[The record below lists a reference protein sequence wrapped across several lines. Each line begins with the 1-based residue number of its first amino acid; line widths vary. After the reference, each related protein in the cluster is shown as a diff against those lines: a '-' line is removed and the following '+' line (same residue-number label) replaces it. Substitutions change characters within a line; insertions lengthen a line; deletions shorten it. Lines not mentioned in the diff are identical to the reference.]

1 MTTSKQQKIRIG
13 LFVVIAG
20 TLLAIVLVTFAGLH
34 FWKPRT
40 EYQIVFNKTV
50 YGLEPGADVYVNGI
64 RSGKVTDIRLA
75 PDDLRNVRVTIAV
88 KQGTPIRKDTK
99 AVLQFA
105 GVTGLKVIDLRGGT
119 FEAGALPAGGQI
131 PLGETILDK
140 MEARALAMVDETDE
154 MLKNANNVVKSAQ
167 QVVDNVN
174 ELTDPKALGEV
185 IAQTRQAAANLSAL
199 TGAMRGM
206 VEDNRA
212 SLKASVASI
221 ESATKQFANLVDGNQ
236 VKAAVSDLRQ
246 ASRSMKEMAR
256 EVRQKPSRLLFSK
269 PEPDRKLP

>member
-1 MTTSKQQKIRIG
+1 MTTKQQKVRIG

-20 TLLAIVLVTFAGLH
+20 MLLAIVLITFAGVH

-40 EYQIVFNKTV
+40 KYRIVFDQTV

-75 PDDLRNVRVTIAV
+75 PDDLRHVQVTIAV
-88 KQGTPIRKDTK
+88 KQGTPIRQDTK

-105 GVTGLKVIDLRGGT
+105 GLTGLKVIDLRGGSLQ
-119 FEAGALPAGGQI
+119 APPLPAGGTI
-131 PLGETILDK
+131 ALGETVLDK
-140 MEARALAMVDETDE
+140 LESRAMAMVDETSD
-154 MLKNANNVVKSAQ
+154 MLHNANAVVKSAQ

-174 ELTDPKALGEV
+174 QLTDEKALGDV
-185 IAQTRQAAANLSAL
+185 IAQSRQAAANLAQLSA
-199 TGAMRGM
+199 AMRGL

-212 SLKASVASI
+212 SLRASVSSI
-221 ESATKQFANLVDGNQ
+221 ESTTRQLANMVDGNQ

-256 EVRQKPSRLLFSK
+256 EVRQRPSRLLFSK

>member
-1 MTTSKQQKIRIG
+1 MTTKQQKVRIG

-20 TLLAIVLVTFAGLH
+20 LLLAVVLVTFAGLH

-40 EYQIVFNKTV
+40 KYRIVFDQTV

-75 PDDLRNVRVTIAV
+75 PDDLRKVEVTIAV
-88 KQGTPIRKDTK
+88 KEGTPIHQDTK
-99 AVLQFA
+99 AVMQFA
-105 GVTGLKVIDLRGGT
+105 GLTGLKVIDLRGGT
-119 FEAGALPAGGQI
+119 LQSPKLAAGGRI
-131 PLGETILDK
+131 EVGETILDK
-140 MEARALAMVDETDE
+140 LEDRAMRMVDQTDD
-154 MLKNANNVVKSAQ
+154 MLKNANSVVKSAQ
-167 QVVDNVN
+167 QVVNNVN

-185 IAQTRQAAANLSAL
+185 IAQSRQAAANLSQL
-199 TGAMRGM
+199 SQAMRGL
-206 VEDNRA
+206 VDDNRA
-212 SLKASVASI
+212 SIRASVTSM
-221 ESATKQFANLVDGNQ
+221 ETATRNFSTMIDGNQ

-246 ASRSMKEMAR
+246 ASRTMKEMAR

>member
-1 MTTSKQQKIRIG
+1 MTTKQQKVRIG

-20 TLLAIVLVTFAGLH
+20 MLLAIVLITFAGVH

-40 EYQIVFNKTV
+40 KYRIVFDQTV

-75 PDDLRNVRVTIAV
+75 PDDLRHVQVTIAV
-88 KQGTPIRKDTK
+88 KQGTPIRQDTK

-105 GVTGLKVIDLRGGT
+105 GLTGLKVIDLRGGSLQ
-119 FEAGALPAGGQI
+119 AAALPAGGTI
-131 PLGETILDK
+131 EVGETILDK
-140 MEARALAMVDETDE
+140 LETRAMAMVDETSD
-154 MLKNANNVVKSAQ
+154 MLHNANNVVKSAQ

-174 ELTDPKALGEV
+174 ELTDKNALGDV
-185 IAQTRQAAANLSAL
+185 IAQSRQAAANLAQLSA
-199 TGAMRGM
+199 AMRGL

-212 SLKASVASI
+212 SLRASVTSI
-221 ESATKQFANLVDGNQ
+221 ESTTKQLANMVDGNQ

-256 EVRQKPSRLLFSK
+256 EVRQRPSRLLFSK

>member
-1 MTTSKQQKIRIG
+1 MTTKQQKVRIG

-20 TLLAIVLVTFAGLH
+20 LLVGIVLISFAGVH

-40 EYQIVFNKTV
+40 KYKIVFDHTV

-75 PDDLRNVRVTIAV
+75 PEDLRHVQVTIAV
-88 KQGTPIRKDTK
+88 KQGTPIRTDTK

-105 GVTGLKVIDLRGGT
+105 GLTGLKVVDLRGGSW
-119 FEAGALPAGGQI
+119 EAPKLPPGGTI
-131 PLGETILDK
+131 AVGETILDK
-140 MEARALAMVDETDE
+140 METRAMAMVDETDQI
-154 MLKNANNVVKSAQ
+154 LKNANNVVKSAQ

-174 ELTDPKALGEV
+174 ELTDPKALGDV
-185 IAQTRQAAANLSAL
+185 IAQSRQAAVNLAQLSQ
-199 TGAMRGM
+199 AMRGL

-212 SLKASVASI
+212 SLRASVASI
-221 ESATKQFANLVDGNQ
+221 ETATKQFATMIDGNQ

-256 EVRQKPSRLLFSK
+256 DVRNRPSRLLFSK

>member
-20 TLLAIVLVTFAGLH
+20 ILLAIVLVTFAGLH

-40 EYQIVFNKTV
+40 KYQVVFEKTV
-50 YGLEPGADVYVNGI
+50 YGLEPGADVFVNGI
-64 RSGKVTDIRLA
+64 RSGKVVDIRLA
-75 PDDLRNVRVTIAV
+75 PDDMRNVHVTIAV

-99 AVLQFA
+99 AVLQLA

-119 FEAGALPAGGQI
+119 LEAGPLPAGGQI
-131 PLGETILDK
+131 PLGETLLDK
-140 MEARALAMVDETDE
+140 VEARALALVDETDT

-174 ELTDPKALGEV
+174 ELTDPEALGDV
-185 IAQTRQAAANLSAL
+185 IKQSRQAAANLAQLSS
-199 TGAMRGM
+199 AMRGL

-221 ESATKQFANLVDGNQ
+221 EATTKQFANLIDGNQ

-246 ASRSMKEMAR
+246 ASKSMKEMAR

>member
-1 MTTSKQQKIRIG
+1 MTTKQQKVRIG

-20 TLLAIVLVTFAGLH
+20 MLLAIVLITFAGVH

-40 EYQIVFNKTV
+40 KYRIVFDHTV

-64 RSGKVTDIRLA
+64 RSGKVTDIQLA
-75 PDDLRNVRVTIAV
+75 PDDLRHVQVTIAV
-88 KQGTPIRKDTK
+88 KQGTPIRQDTK

-105 GVTGLKVIDLRGGT
+105 GLTGLKVIDLRGGSLQ
-119 FEAGALPAGGQI
+119 APKLAAGGTI
-131 PLGETILDK
+131 PVGETILDK
-140 MEARALAMVDETDE
+140 MEDRALAMVDETDQ
-154 MLKNANNVVKSAQ
+154 MLKNANDVVKSAQ
-167 QVVDNVN
+167 QVVNNVN
-174 ELTDPKALGEV
+174 ELTDPKALGDV
-185 IAQTRQAAANLSAL
+185 IAQSRQAAANLAQLSA
-199 TGAMRGM
+199 AMRGL

-212 SLKASVASI
+212 SLRASVASI
-221 ESATKQFANLVDGNQ
+221 ESTTKQLANMVDGNQ

-256 EVRQKPSRLLFSK
+256 EVRQRPSRLLFSK

>member
-1 MTTSKQQKIRIG
+1 MTTRQQKVRIG

-20 TLLAIVLVTFAGLH
+20 LLVAIVLVTFAGVH
-34 FWKPRT
+34 FWRPRT
-40 EYQIVFNKTV
+40 KYTIVFDHTV
-50 YGLEPGADVYVNGI
+50 YGLEAGADVYVNGI

-75 PDDLRNVRVTIAV
+75 PDDLRHVQVTIAV
-88 KQGTPIRKDTK
+88 KQGTPIRQDTK

-105 GVTGLKVIDLRGGT
+105 GLTGLKVIDLRGGSL
-119 FEAGALPAGGQI
+119 EAPKLAAGGTI
-131 PLGETILDK
+131 GVGETVLDK
-140 MEARALAMVDETDE
+140 MEARAVAMVDETDQ
-154 MLKNANNVVKSAQ
+154 MLKNANDVVKSAQ

-174 ELTDPKALGEV
+174 ELTDPKALGDV
-185 IAQTRQAAANLSAL
+185 IAQSRQAAANLAQLSA
-199 TGAMRGM
+199 AMRGL

-212 SLKASVASI
+212 SLRASVASI
-221 ESATKQFANLVDGNQ
+221 EATTKQFASLIDGNQ

-256 EVRQKPSRLLFSK
+256 DVRNRPSRLLFSK

>member
-1 MTTSKQQKIRIG
+1 MTTKQQKVRIG

-20 TLLAIVLVTFAGLH
+20 MLLAIVLITFAGVH

-40 EYQIVFNKTV
+40 KYRIVFDQTV

-75 PDDLRNVRVTIAV
+75 PDDLRHVQVTIAV
-88 KQGTPIRKDTK
+88 KQGTPIRQDTK
-99 AVLQFA
+99 AVMQFA
-105 GVTGLKVIDLRGGT
+105 GLTGLKVIDLRGGSL
-119 FEAGALPAGGQI
+119 EAPKLAAGGTI
-131 PLGETILDK
+131 PVGETILDK
-140 MEARALAMVDETDE
+140 METRALAMVDETDE

-174 ELTDPKALGEV
+174 DLTDPKALGDV
-185 IAQTRQAAANLSAL
+185 IAQSRQAAANLAQLSA
-199 TGAMRGM
+199 AMRGL

-212 SLKASVASI
+212 SLHASVASI
-221 ESATKQFANLVDGNQ
+221 ESTTKQLANMVDGNQ

-256 EVRQKPSRLLFSK
+256 EVRQRPSRLLFSK